1 MIFPEAFIQRLRND
15 YGNAISGQLLL
26 ALQQEAVVSVRCNP
40 AKSVATFDAKPVP
53 WNPYGHI
60 LHERPLFIEDPL
72 WHAGAYYVQEASSMF
87 LHYAL
92 QQLILPGKIRAL
104 DACAAP
110 GGKSTLLLSALPKGS
125 VLVANEVIASR
136 NAILRENLIRW
147 GNPGFII
154 TQADPSA
161 FGRDPGLFDLVLA
174 DAPCS
179 GEGLFRK
186 DKASIAEWSIANT
199 ELCALRQQR
208 ILNELAPCVK
218 EGGYLIYSTCT
229 YNPAE
234 NFDAPS
240 LLLQQGFECTELTL
254 PPEWQIRSEKRSG
267 IQGYSFFPGSV
278 QGEGF
283 FLSIFRKKSGYAT
296 GAQTKSIRIPQTG
309 NKREWSSFLAEPED
323 YTLYTAG
330 GRQYIVPLAVQ
341 RLLSSLYGIKTTYA
355 GMEAGEQKGNDYI
368 PSHAMALSSAL
379 AHDLKKIELTRSEA
393 LQFLKKESIQA
404 RPELE
409 KGLYLVCYQGLG
421 LGWVK
426 NIGSRFNNLLPASY
440 RIRKQLSDTL

>member
-1 MIFPEAFIQRLRND
+1 MMFPEAFIQRLQKD
-15 YGNAISGQLLL
+15 YGNDVSELLLL

-40 AKSVATFDAKPVP
+40 AKSGAAFDAKPVP
-53 WNPYGHI
+53 WNPYGRI

-87 LHYAL
+87 LQYAL
-92 QQLILPGKIRAL
+92 QQLILPGNVKAL

-110 GGKSTLLLSALPKGS
+110 GGKSTLLLSALPEGS

-147 GNPGFII
+147 GNPGFIV
-154 TQADPSA
+154 TQSDPAA

-240 LLLQQGFECTELTL
+240 LLLQQGFECTELIL

-267 IQGYSFFPGSV
+267 VQGYSFFPGSL

-283 FLSIFRKKSGYAT
+283 FLSVFRKKNGEA
-296 GAQTKSIRIPQTG
+296 AEPQAKSIRLPQTG
-309 NKREWSSFLAEPED
+309 SKREWSSFLAAPES
-323 YTLYTAG
+323 YTSYSAG

-341 RLLSSLYGIKTTYA
+341 RLLASLYGIKITYA
-355 GMEAGEQKGNDYI
+355 GIEAGEQKGTI
-368 PSHAMALSSAL
+368 TSLRMLWP
-379 AHDLKKIELTRSEA
+379 
-393 LQFLKKESIQA
+393 
-404 RPELE
+404 
-409 KGLYLVCYQGLG
+409 
-421 LGWVK
+421 
-426 NIGSRFNNLLPASY
+426 
-440 RIRKQLSDTL
+440 